1 MVNNTPH
8 KGSEFNNVSETWDQ
22 NERKRNS
29 RNGPNNDTGADETAP
44 AAGLEQVIRREA
56 TEYDRENPEE
66 RTLSGERATSNDDID
81 ADDSG
86 E

>member
-1 MVNNTPH
+1 MTNETPH

-22 NERKRNS
+22 NEKRRNS
-29 RNGPNNDTGADETAP
+29 GNAPNNDNAADETAP
-44 AAGLEQVIRREA
+44 AGGLEQVIRQEA
-56 TEYDRENPEE
+56 TEYDRENPED
-66 RTLSGERATSNDDID
+66 RILSGDRATTNDAID